1 MQSFGVLVWELLIFR
16 SPKNPLW
23 LTFTR
28 GNKMTAAEY
37 ETAYQTALAEGY
49 EAGMLAGTQDIV
61 ATQDGVVVS
70 EPFPICGFAN
80 LNIRPGNG
88 AFARWLKKEKL
99 AEKSYQGGVSIYIH
113 EFGQS
118 YDRKLAMA
126 RAMEKCL
133 LRLTDCDRIYA
144 QGRLD

>member
-1 MQSFGVLVWELLIFR
+1 
-16 SPKNPLW
+16 
-23 LTFTR
+23 
-28 GNKMTAAEY
+28 MTAAEY
-37 ETAYQTALAEGY
+37 SVAYQTALAEGY

-126 RAMEKCL
+126 RKMVDVL

>member
-1 MQSFGVLVWELLIFR
+1 
-16 SPKNPLW
+16 
-23 LTFTR
+23 
-28 GNKMTAAEY
+28 MTAAEY
-37 ETAYQTALAEGY
+37 ETAYQTALDEGY
-49 EAGMLAGTQDIV
+49 AAGMVAGTHDVV
-61 ATQDGVVVS
+61 ATVNGVAVS

-80 LNIRPGNG
+80 VNVRPGNG

-99 AEKSYQGGVSIYIH
+99 ASKSYQGGVDIYIH

-118 YDRKLAMA
+118 YDKKMAMA